1 MDNVGPMA
9 VGAPGRYM
17 KSDFGHAQMV
27 KIHKSSFIFW
37 RMHQFISGAM
47 LGTLDFFDVAS
58 SITRSRNF

>member
-17 KSDFGHAQMV
+17 KSDFGPAQKV

-37 RMHQFISGAM
+37 GDA
-47 LGTLDFFDVAS
+47 GDV
-58 SITRSRNF
+58 RLLWRRK

>member
-17 KSDFGHAQMV
+17 KSDFGPAQKV

-47 LGTLDFFDVAS
+47 LGTLDFFDVA
-58 SITRSRNF
+58 